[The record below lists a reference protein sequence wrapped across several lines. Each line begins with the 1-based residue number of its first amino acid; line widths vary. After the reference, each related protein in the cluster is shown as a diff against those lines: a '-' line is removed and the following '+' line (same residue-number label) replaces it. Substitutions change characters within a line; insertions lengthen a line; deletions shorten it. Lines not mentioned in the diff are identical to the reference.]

1 MDSFP
6 QHNSKQASQ
15 AEPTIEEIK
24 NWDEDDLLKWIQQRY
39 PKLLKGDDFKKL
51 KGERVDG
58 VVFLDHAGDKKYFHE
73 ECNLAS
79 GTSERLAKLAKEIA
93 GEETA
98 GMVQKGKEQDTSTGK
113 STDHAMQVTRT
124 SIVPGG

>member
-1 MDSFP
+1 M
-6 QHNSKQASQ
+6 ASQ
-15 AEPTIEEIK
+15 ADPTIEEIK
-24 NWDEDDLLKWIQQRY
+24 NWDAVELLEWIQQNR
-39 PKLLKGDDFKKL
+39 PKLLQGDPLEKFKAEDIS
-51 KGERVDG
+51 GD
-58 VVFLDHAGDKKYFHE
+58 VFVNHAGDVEFFRNK
-73 ECNLAS
+73 CNLPA

>member
-1 MDSFP
+1 L
-6 QHNSKQASQ
+6 
-15 AEPTIEEIK
+15 
-24 NWDEDDLLKWIQQRY
+24 DEDELLGWIQEKL
-39 PKLLKGDDFKKL
+39 PKLLKDDDLKKL
-51 KGERVDG
+51 QGERVDG
-58 VVFLDHAGDKKYFHE
+58 VVFLNHAGDKKYFHE